1 MKILIY
7 AWSLSNGGSERVAS
21 LWAQGFANNGNS
33 VSVVLGSFCS
43 RLDYNLPPNIKV
55 MRQSKVYDLWQR
67 IMPQKLK
74 EKFFSSK
81 YCDKIYNIIPS
92 FIRVW
97 LTSRII
103 KEENPDIIITIS
115 TTSFKRLKA
124 AVNIC
129 KYNIPVVVT
138 AHNAFERPE
147 YAPFTSQQYSE
158 KFIVS
163 RSYDFLTVLTEA
175 DRRVLVEKMDASFM
189 KKVYV
194 LPNPLTFVPQPNI
207 PQKEKVILAAGRL
220 DVWHC
225 KGFDLLLKAWAKV
238 CDTFPQWKLKIAGG
252 GDKSTLI
259 RICDELKIKNRV
271 DFLGFVDIKKQYEL
285 AEVFVLS
292 SRYEGFGMV
301 LIEAMSQGCACIA
314 CDYKGRQR
322 EIIADDTQ
330 GIICPIDDENAIAD
344 ALCKVITDDNYRLML
359 QKNAIERSKYY
370 ELPNIMHRWDEI
382 FKDLN
387 VKKEL

>member
-330 GIICPIDDENAIAD
+330 GIVCPIDDENAIAD

-382 FKDLN
+382 FKNLN

>member
-33 VSVVLGSFCS
+33 VSVVLGSLGS

-74 EKFFSSK
+74 EKFFSST

-92 FIRVW
+92 SIRDW

-103 KEENPDIIITIS
+103 KEEKPDVIITIS

-129 KYNIPVVVT
+129 KYNIPVIVT

-163 RSYDFLTVLTEA
+163 RNYDFLTVLTEA

-194 LPNPLTFVPQPNI
+194 LPNPLTFVPQPRI

-220 DVWHC
+220 DIWHC

-238 CDTFPQWKLKIAGG
+238 CDKFPQWTLKIAGG

-259 RICDELKIKNRV
+259 GICDELNIKNRV

-330 GIICPIDDENAIAD
+330 GIVCPIDDENAIAD

-387 VKKEL
+387 IKKEQ